1 MTIPRTSPSAPKGG
15 AAVTDP
21 VLLYDGHCGF
31 CDRTVRFML
40 ARDPG
45 GRMRFAPLEGEF
57 TGAFFTRHPE
67 VRSIDSLI
75 LIEPG
80 GVAGAERVRMRSD
93 AAIALLEYL
102 GGSWALARALR
113 IVPRSLRDR
122 AYDVFARFRYRLF
135 GRFDAC
141 PIPAPEVRQR
151 FLS

>member
-1 MTIPRTSPSAPKGG
+1 MTIPRTSPGAPTGG

-31 CDRTVRFML
+31 CDRTVRFVL
-40 ARDPG
+40 ARDAG
-45 GRMRFAPLEGEF
+45 GRMRFAPLEGELAA
-57 TGAFFTRHPE
+57 AFFARHPE
-67 VRSIDSLI
+67 VRSVDSLI
-75 LIEPG
+75 LIELG
-80 GVAGAERVRMRSD
+80 SDAAAERVHVRSD

-102 GGSWALARALR
+102 GGGWALARTLR
-113 IVPRSLRDR
+113 IVPRSLRDA
-122 AYDVFARFRYRLF
+122 AYDVFARVRYRVF